1 MSGRIM
7 LDDGPQERQAQA
19 PKPPAEPDP
28 PPAPPQEPVQ
38 PPEAPPAAPPAREAE
53 TPPAAATGPGN
64 GISEAPPEG
73 APETDAESASDLK
86 RRIDRLT
93 WEKYDAQR
101 RAQEAERQMQA
112 WQEAQ
117 RRAAMPPGADD
128 PEARA
133 FQRFQAEQAQRDFN
147 QACNRVFEAGSRD
160 YPDFRE
166 AVSALQAVGY
176 GNRPDA
182 LGAIAAMPEGHH
194 VYRALAQDLDNA
206 ARILALP
213 PMHMA
218 VELARMAHQRDAAH
232 TPGNGTAPPAAAP
245 TASITRAPAPLRPVG
260 GNSSRPEKRP
270 EDMNTAEWIRWRD
283 KQTEGSSRIRR

>member
-1 MSGRIM
+1 M
-7 LDDGPQERQAQA
+7 LDDGPEERQVQA
-19 PKPPAEPDP
+19 PRPPAEPDP
-28 PPAPPQEPVQ
+28 PPEPRQEPPQPREP
-38 PPEAPPAAPPAREAE
+38 PPAPEPAREAE

-64 GISEAPPEG
+64 GISEG
-73 APETDAESASDLK
+73 AEETEAESASDLK
-86 RRIDRLT
+86 KRIDRLT

-101 RAQEAERQMQA
+101 RAQEAERQMRE

-133 FQRFQAEQAQRDFN
+133 FQRFQAQQAERDFN
-147 QACNRVFEAGSRD
+147 AACNRVFEAGSRD

-166 AVSALQAVGY
+166 AVAALQAVGY
-176 GNRPDA
+176 ANRPDA
-182 LGAIAAMPEGHH
+182 LMAVASMPEGHH

-218 VELARMAHQRDAAH
+218 IELARMAHARDAVHIA
-232 TPGNGTAPPAAAP
+232 GNGSVAQPATAPPAPAAP
-245 TASITRAPAPLRPVG
+245 VTRAPAPLRPVG

-270 EDMNTAEWIRWRD
+270 EDMSTGEWIRWRD